1 MPKAQGLRCSVLAFG
16 IAVALVVSPFVPSRR
31 LRADAPAL
39 GRIAFPT
46 SGSPSAQ
53 PPFIHGVLLL
63 HSFEYDDAIQAFR
76 EAERIDPSFAM
87 AYWGEAMCDNQ
98 PLWFH
103 ETLDKGRDALTRL
116 RAARAARRVTA
127 REDGYVDAIERLFGA
142 GDKPV
147 RDRAWATIGPEPWAE
162 GSPWHKRG
170 QPPRQHRLGNAG
182 STTSLR
188 GRR

>member
-1 MPKAQGLRCSVLAFG
+1 MLNAKCQRRRAFRMRHLAFG
-16 IAVALVVSPFVPSRR
+16 ICGVLLVPPFVPSARWR
-31 LRADAPAL
+31 DAPAL
-39 GRIAFPT
+39 GRISFPT
-46 SGSPSAQ
+46 SGSASAQ

-127 REDGYVDAIERLFGA
+127 REDGYIDAIERLFGA

-147 RDRAWATIGPEPWAE
+147 RDRAYAVRMGELSRAYPADDEA
-162 GSPWHKRG
+162 
-170 QPPRQHRLGNAG
+170 AAFYA
-182 STTSLR
+182 
-188 GRR
+188 